1 MNETY
6 NFYSSIRE
14 ILNKVRQKD
23 FAAIN
28 SAMMKA
34 YCQICMRIIKQEQR
48 FENIRILQIQFTR
61 SCPFLSVFHSYAEKE
76 LAA

>member
-1 MNETY
+1 MSEIY

-14 ILNKVRQKD
+14 ILYKIRQKD

-28 SAMMKA
+28 SATIKA
-34 YCQICMRIIKQEQR
+34 SCQIGRRIIKQEQH
-48 FENIRILQIQFTR
+48 FNYICAMQIQFTR
-61 SCPFLSVFHSYAEKE
+61 SCPFLSAFYSNTEKE